1 MNLSLEEVLKI
12 MKELKHRYEIKSV
25 MAHKNRLSVGLQPIR
40 PKDLNVKGG
49 RLSNDKLVNMLI
61 TESELLSSLEDIKE
75 SYCLYREMAINIL
88 VEYAMTKPTEE
99 MIIIYRDTMRFKWND
114 IAWLVHYSTRQVIR
128 IYNECHTMSNFDEV

>member
-1 MNLSLEEVLKI
+1 
-12 MKELKHRYEIKSV
+12 
-25 MAHKNRLSVGLQPIR
+25 
-40 PKDLNVKGG
+40 
-49 RLSNDKLVNMLI
+49 
-61 TESELLSSLEDIKE
+61 
-75 SYCLYREMAINIL
+75 MAINIL